1 MNTAILVNTLL
12 NNPTV
17 PAFSPSPEAVAVFN
31 KMPDALSD
39 DVKVAVNRYINKR
52 VARGAYN
59 QQDLFVLCAGLG
71 SANNGKI
78 DWINTRNAVLAHAGA
93 GADPTWSNTTGF
105 TTNGVTT
112 GNGNYVRS
120 SFVCSTAFS
129 NAQAADHIIW
139 GVVKG
144 RSLATGSVGCFF
156 GVVSPTS
163 ARQFSVTQ
171 VATGVAFKDGSTT
184 TNTNTYWD
192 QLMPISMHG
201 VSRQTTAVRYNY
213 NGQNVAVGTQADSG
227 TATIEFTL
235 GARNSNG
242 TPDQFMACEIIAY
255 GVQRRSTV
263 NMPMF
268 YVDLETLLMELG
280 VFTQSSTY
288 AVSTPSSSS
297 NDAIVHMIGGQSLA
311 AGTNNSSS
319 APSDLTGQ
327 LDAVIAA
334 RAGSNLANPLTIS
347 VLEAGV
353 NNNFENNTVYSQELR
368 LAKEISSIHTGQ
380 RYSLLKYAIEGS
392 SMFDSTLPDT
402 DSWFIG
408 GNGVLSFDW
417 QSRFIVPGLNA
428 LASTKTIKIRAI
440 EFYQGQADAM
450 GDGGSDP
457 EWKENYSAHLNYII
471 NNIDAAGYNLTS
483 CWVIVHRILNRF
495 NPARAFANAVRSDQD
510 EIPTYF
516 PTVYPSSAAKIAGI
530 IVVNNDDTILS
541 SDTVHES
548 ADAVEV
554 RALRVAR
561 FVLSKV

>member
-1 MNTAILVNTLL
+1 MNSQSGAT
-12 NNPTV
+12 
-17 PAFSPSPEAVAVFN
+17 FSPSPEAVAVFN
-31 KMPDALSD
+31 KMPDELSND
-39 DVKVAVNRYINKR
+39 AKVAVNRYINKR
-52 VARGAYN
+52 VSRGAYN

-71 SANNGKI
+71 SSNNAKI
-78 DWINTRNAVLAHAGA
+78 DWINTRNAVLGHLGA
-93 GADPTWSNTTGF
+93 GADPTWANTTGF
-105 TTNGVTT
+105 STNGNTGGT
-112 GNGNYVRS
+112 GNYIRS

-129 NAQAADHIIW
+129 NAQAADHIVW
-139 GVVKG
+139 AVMKG
-144 RSLATGSVGCFF
+144 RSLATGSVGCLF
-156 GVVSPTS
+156 GVISPTS

-171 VATGVAFKDGSTT
+171 VATGVAYKDASTT
-184 TNTNTYWD
+184 TNTSTYWD
-192 QLMPISMHG
+192 QLMPISMHA
-201 VSRQTTAVRYNY
+201 VSRQTTSVRYNY
-213 NGQNVAVGTQADSG
+213 NGQNVAVGTQTDSG

-235 GARNSNG
+235 GGRNNNG
-242 TPDQFMACEIIAY
+242 TIDQFMACEILAY

-263 NMPMF
+263 NMSMF
-268 YVDLETLLMELG
+268 FVDLETCLMELG
-280 VFTQSSTY
+280 VIPQSSTY
-288 AVSTPSSSS
+288 AVSTTSSSS

-311 AGTNNSSS
+311 AGTNNSVS

-347 VLEAGV
+347 VLEAGT

-368 LAKEISSIHTGQ
+368 LAKEISSIHSGQ

-392 SMFDSTLPDT
+392 IMYNSTLPDT

-428 LASTKTIKIRAI
+428 LAATKNIKIRAI
-440 EFYQGQADAM
+440 EFYQGQSDAM
-450 GDGGSDP
+450 GEGGADP
-457 EWKENYSAHLNYII
+457 NWKENYSAHLNYVI
-471 NNIDAAGYNLTS
+471 NSIDAAGYNLTS

-495 NPARAFANAVRSDQD
+495 NPVRAFANAVRADQD
-510 EIPTYF
+510 EMPTYF
-516 PTVYPSSAAKIAGI
+516 PTAYPSASAKIAGI

-541 SDTVHES
+541 SDTVHET
-548 ADAVEV
+548 ADAIEV